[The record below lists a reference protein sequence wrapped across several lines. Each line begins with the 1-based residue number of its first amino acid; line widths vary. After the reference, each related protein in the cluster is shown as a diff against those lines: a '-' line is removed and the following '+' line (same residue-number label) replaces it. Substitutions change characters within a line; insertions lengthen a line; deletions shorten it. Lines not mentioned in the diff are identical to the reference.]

1 MAPLGLGAYF
11 AYLIASLGPQLLQA
25 YVESTIVY
33 YSSALVY
40 FLAGFSLYAFFAGGL
55 GGVKSYW
62 KNNFTPSVTA
72 LGTCSSIARSE
83 EHTSELQSIM
93 RISYAV
99 FCLKKNI

>member
-11 AYLIASLGPQLLQA
+11 SYLIASLGPQLLQA

-62 KNNFTPSVTA
+62 KNNLTPSVTA
-72 LGTCSSIARSE
+72 LGTCSSIATMPVNLVAGEKIGRASCRE
-83 EHTSELQSIM
+83 RVCQ
-93 RISYAV
+93 YV
-99 FCLKKNI
+99 